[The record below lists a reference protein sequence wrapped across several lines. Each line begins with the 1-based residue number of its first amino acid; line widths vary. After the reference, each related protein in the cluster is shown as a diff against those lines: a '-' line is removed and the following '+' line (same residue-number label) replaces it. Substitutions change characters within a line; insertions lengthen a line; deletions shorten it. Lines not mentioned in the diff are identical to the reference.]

1 MIRPVTQSLI
11 GSHIGFYALA
21 FQERTRLVALTPL
34 LTTTAESGNNWVKPA
49 LLNAFKA
56 ASILRSHIHK
66 DTEDFFTSQKVS
78 LPVQRNM
85 PYVNE
90 VAVYP
95 PRADTSTRT
104 ITFRI
109 CNEAYQ
115 GQTPYRNQFLYHAT
129 LDNRDD
135 SDCEVMVKFTQRYF
149 PALHSFCA
157 ERRNAPQLLRYG
169 IIPGGWHVVVMEKIK
184 QQDINPE
191 SHARNHLQTWSQDL
205 NSLVKDFHDKGWV
218 HGDLRD
224 ANLVVSDEESERIM
238 LVNFDW
244 GGNVDDGPVYYPTS
258 LLGEELEKPG
268 RPGDFRITKEHD
280 DYVLA
285 CTLDKLEKRIT

>member
-1 MIRPVTQSLI
+1 MAQSPI

-21 FQERTRLVALTPL
+21 FEGRTRLVALTPL
-34 LTTTAESGNNWVKPA
+34 LPTTAEVGNNWVRPA

-56 ASILRSHIHK
+56 ACVLRSHIHK
-66 DTEDFFTSQKVS
+66 DTEDFSTSQKVLS
-78 LPVQRNM
+78 PIQRNM

-95 PRADTSTRT
+95 PGVDVPTRS
-104 ITFRI
+104 ITFRVR
-109 CNEAYQ
+109 NEAYR
-115 GQTPYRNQFLYHAT
+115 GQTPYQNQFLYHAT
-129 LDNRDD
+129 LDDRD
-135 SDCEVMVKFTQRYF
+135 DCEVIVKFTQQYF

-157 ERRNAPQLLRYG
+157 ERRSAPQLLGYD

-184 QQDINPE
+184 QQASSLE
-191 SHARNHLQTWSQDL
+191 FHARNHLQTWSQDL
-205 NSLVKDFHDKGWV
+205 NSLVKDVHDKGWV

-224 ANLVVSDEESERIM
+224 ANLVVSDEEPERVM

-244 GGNVDDGPVYYPTS
+244 GGNVDDEPIYYPTS

-268 RPGDFRITKEHD
+268 RQGDFRITKEHD

-285 CTLDKLEKRIT
+285 CTLKKLEKRII